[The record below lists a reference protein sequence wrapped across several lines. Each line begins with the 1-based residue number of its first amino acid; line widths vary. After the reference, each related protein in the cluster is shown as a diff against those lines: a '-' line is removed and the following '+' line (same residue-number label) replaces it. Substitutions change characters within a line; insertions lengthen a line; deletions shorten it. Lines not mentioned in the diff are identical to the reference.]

1 MNNHLSPQIIEHIKN
16 HLHDPL
22 TANIAGLNRL
32 IEFQPSFLV
41 YMYAQFNFPKT

>member
-1 MNNHLSPQIIEHIKN
+1 MTLEMHVLVW
-16 HLHDPL
+16 

-32 IEFQPSFLV
+32 IESQPSFLV